1 MKKRVVITGYGTIN
15 PIGNTGEET
24 LNAVRKNTCGI
35 DYITQFDR
43 TDFPI
48 QIAAEVNVDLLEHFS
63 KKEIKKMD
71 RYIALSMIA
80 SREAYHMAKL
90 DDIEDRT
97 RIGMIISSGIG
108 GIGTI
113 EEEHKKMLEKG
124 PKRVSPLFIPKAIVN
139 MGAGNVGIDLNIQGY
154 SSSIVSACSSSAHAI
169 GDAFRKIQYGE
180 ADVMLAGG
188 SEATITPLS
197 IAGFNS
203 LTALSTH
210 ENPKKASIPF
220 DENRNGFVM
229 GEGAAVLILESYDHA
244 ITRGAT
250 IYGEIAGYSS
260 TTDAYH
266 ITSPMPD
273 GAGGARAMNDAIKDA
288 GLTPAD
294 IDYINAHGT
303 STPTN
308 DRTETLAIHSVFGED
323 TDVYVSSTKSMTG
336 HLLGAAGAVES
347 IMGLFALN
355 YRIIPGNIGIEK
367 QDVECKLNIP
377 FQTKEDIDV
386 RAVLSTSLGFG
397 GHNVALVFKRF
408 DENK

>member
-24 LNAVRKNTCGI
+24 LNAVRKNICGI

-244 ITRGAT
+244 IARGAT

-355 YRIIPGNIGIEK
+355 HRIIPGNIGIEK